1 MEEYIENYEKSA
13 GNNIT
18 EEMVNYLYKNI
29 DKEELK
35 ETYKKVLK
43 KLKKYNNNYY
53 SKICIIINA
62 LKFKKKQNKTLK
74 FPYDIY
80 YINLSLR
87 GSLQIEISGRKH
99 QIKTVEKLIE
109 YEDINPLFE
118 TKGEE
123 KTKKQRKRLIV
134 TAKELLEKPVLD
146 INKGIEWKE
155 NYKNY
160 IIKTY
165 GRWSKEYNDYMTT
178 LFDIGFLPISPN
190 LLISINR
197 DHIRKAIEEKV
208 ELLEMKQ
215 FKIY

>member
-1 MEEYIENYEKSA
+1 MEEYIEIYEKSA

-62 LKFKKKQNKTLK
+62 LKFKKEQNKTLK
-74 FPYDIY
+74 FPNDIY
-80 YINLSLR
+80 YINLPLR

-109 YEDINPLFE
+109 CEDINPLFE
-118 TKGEE
+118 AIGE
-123 KTKKQRKRLIV
+123 KKL
-134 TAKELLEKPVLD
+134 
-146 INKGIEWKE
+146 
-155 NYKNY
+155 KN
-160 IIKTY
+160 
-165 GRWSKEYNDYMTT
+165 RE
-178 LFDIGFLPISPN
+178 
-190 LLISINR
+190 R
-197 DHIRKAIEEKV
+197 D
-208 ELLEMKQ
+208 LS
-215 FKIY
+215 

>member
-1 MEEYIENYEKSA
+1 MEEYIEIYEKSA
-13 GNNIT
+13 GNNNT

-62 LKFKKKQNKTLK
+62 LKFKKEQNKTLK
-74 FPYDIY
+74 FPNDIY
-80 YINLSLR
+80 YINLPLR

-118 TKGEE
+118 AIGE
-123 KTKKQRKRLIV
+123 KKL
-134 TAKELLEKPVLD
+134 
-146 INKGIEWKE
+146 
-155 NYKNY
+155 KN
-160 IIKTY
+160 
-165 GRWSKEYNDYMTT
+165 RE
-178 LFDIGFLPISPN
+178 
-190 LLISINR
+190 R
-197 DHIRKAIEEKV
+197 D
-208 ELLEMKQ
+208 LS
-215 FKIY
+215 

>member
-1 MEEYIENYEKSA
+1 MNYC
-13 GNNIT
+13 
-18 EEMVNYLYKNI
+18 
-29 DKEELK
+29 LK
-35 ETYKKVLK
+35 
-43 KLKKYNNNYY
+43 
-53 SKICIIINA
+53 
-62 LKFKKKQNKTLK
+62 
-74 FPYDIY
+74 
-80 YINLSLR
+80 
-87 GSLQIEISGRKH
+87 
-99 QIKTVEKLIE
+99 
-109 YEDINPLFE
+109 
-118 TKGEE
+118 
-123 KTKKQRKRLIV
+123 KTKKQRKRLIL

-208 ELLEMKQ
+208 KLLEKES
-215 FKIY
+215 ISI

>member
-1 MEEYIENYEKSA
+1 MEEYIEIYEKSA
-13 GNNIT
+13 GNSIT

-35 ETYKKVLK
+35 EIYKKVLK

-62 LKFKKKQNKTLK
+62 LQFKKEQNKTLR

-80 YINLSLR
+80 YINLPLR
-87 GSLQIEISGRKH
+87 GTLQIEINGRKNR
-99 QIKTVEKLIE
+99 IKTVEKLIE
-109 YEDINPLFE
+109 YKKIHPLFE
-118 TKGEE
+118 AIGKE
-123 KTKKQRKRLIV
+123 KTKKQKKSLIL
-134 TAKELLEKPVLD
+134 TAKKLLEKTVLD
-146 INKGIEWKE
+146 INQGIEWKE

-165 GRWSKEYNDYMTT
+165 GRWSKEYKDYMTT

-190 LLISINR
+190 LLITINR

-208 ELLEMKQ
+208 ELLEKEYNI
-215 FKIY
+215 K